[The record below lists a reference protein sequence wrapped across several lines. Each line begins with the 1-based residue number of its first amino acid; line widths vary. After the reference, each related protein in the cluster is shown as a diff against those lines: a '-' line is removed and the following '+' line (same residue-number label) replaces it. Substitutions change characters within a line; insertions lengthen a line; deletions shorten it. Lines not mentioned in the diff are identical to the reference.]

1 MYKNSSTSIFHDAY
15 EDFDEP
21 LSLSPPHTNIG
32 SSTSLISRYHPQY
45 QYQAGGHSEKDTR
58 KLSNHFLTQ
67 VPSLQPEAFQF
78 LQLSIC

>member
-1 MYKNSSTSIFHDAY
+1 MYKNSSTSIFRDAY

-21 LSLSPPHTNIG
+21 LSLSHKTRI
-32 SSTSLISRYHPQY
+32 SSSASLISRYHPQY